1 MLPSSKPSPNVLLDE
16 KGDLGWSFSCGAPA
30 SAVDSNRVATAL
42 RVSSQSRS
50 TPSIIRLQV
59 RVINKGHGGQR
70 ARLAEQIVNIR
81 GPRAAAMLAVYAEKA
96 PVAKIV
102 RDYFA
107 RYPELLELVRRDKS
121 LAKHATQLEKLAG
134 KLTPKPPKPSKRAR

>member
-1 MLPSSKPSPNVLLDE
+1 M
-16 KGDLGWSFSCGAPA
+16 
-30 SAVDSNRVATAL
+30 
-42 RVSSQSRS
+42 
-50 TPSIIRLQV
+50 QV